1 MVEPAFLGS
10 GLNCGCEFPGS
21 DSAFAAG
28 ELVCVVVVVALES
41 DFAVAGL
48 RSAGPP
54 VSSDCA
60 RAPAVPMLGVFESEL
75 VCAIAGKVSSPSKK
89 ATITGLGK

>member
-21 DSAFAAG
+21 DSVFAAG

-41 DFAVAGL
+41 DFAGRRIEVGWPTRKLGL
-48 RSAGPP
+48 RPGTGGTGAWS
-54 VSSDCA
+54 VRV
-60 RAPAVPMLGVFESEL
+60 RASLRNRRKSE
-75 VCAIAGKVSSPSKK
+75 
-89 ATITGLGK
+89 